1 MPPPH
6 DRGPAP
12 GAGND
17 PALASLSP
25 PVRKW
30 FESRFEAPTEPQR
43 FGWPSIARGE
53 DTLIAAPTG
62 SGKTLAAFLGIL
74 DRLVRQGAQG
84 GLADRVEAVYVSPL
98 RALSYDIQRNLE
110 RPLQEIREL
119 ASAAGEAVPEIR
131 VAVRTGDTPPAERQ
145 AALRRPPHILVT
157 TPESLFLLL
166 TSERSRALLS
176 TVRTVIVD
184 EIHALAGNRRGAHL
198 SLSLE
203 RLDALCESIP
213 VRIGLSATQNPV
225 ELLARFLVGAGRTLP
240 DGRPACTLVDL
251 GHQRDLDLAVEVP
264 VQEGL
269 QAVAPREHWDEI
281 LDRIALL
288 VQERRTTLVFVNTRR
303 LAERLAHR
311 LEERLGSHQVAAH
324 HGSLSRERRLRI
336 EELLRSGKLRALVAT
351 ASLELGIDIGS
362 VELVCQIGSPRSI
375 ATFLQRVGRS
385 GHSLGLR
392 PRGRLFP
399 TTRDELVECAAL
411 VRAVRAG
418 RLDRIS
424 VPKAP
429 IDVLAQQI
437 VAECAAREQG
447 VSELYA
453 RVRRSFPYR
462 DLDLETYEAVLEMLA
477 RGFET
482 PRGRRGVYLHR
493 DRVHERLRAR
503 RGARLAALT
512 SGGAIADTGQYSV
525 VLEPEG
531 TVIGS
536 VDEDFAVE
544 SLAGDIFLLGTH
556 SWRIRRIENGIVRV
570 IDAEGAP
577 PNVPFWVGEAPAR
590 TAELSDEV
598 SALRAELAEALDREP
613 EAVPARLQA
622 ECGLTP
628 EGAEQLVSYIR
639 AQQEATGVVPTRE
652 EILVERF
659 FDEAGGM
666 QLILHA
672 PVGARINRGLGL
684 ALRKRLCRSFNMEL
698 QAAATDD
705 AIVLSLGTPQTFPL
719 EAILRFV
726 RTGTAEDLLTQA
738 FLASPMFTA
747 RWRWNAT
754 RSLAVLRSRGG
765 RRVPFALQRMQSDDL
780 LGSVFPDQVACQENV
795 TGPIEIPDH
804 PLVRQTVWD
813 CLHEAADLPG
823 LLSLLERIES
833 GEVRVQL
840 RDTVEPS
847 PFAHEILNARPYAFL
862 DDAPLEERRTRAVA
876 LRHVLPDRATD
887 LARLDPEAVARVRE
901 EANPR
906 PRDADELHE
915 LLFDWVVARS
925 GDLGPA
931 EEHFDELLA
940 QKRAF
945 RVEGL
950 DAVERL
956 GVVERRADVEVL
968 FPESRFCPDVVLP
981 RDLAGEAQD
990 AESVAELTVRG
1001 HLATSG
1007 PIVERALAARI
1018 GIPGPAV
1025 AAALARLEAQG
1036 VAVRGRFDPELEG
1049 EQVCDRALLARI
1061 HRYTIVRLRRDTRP
1075 VEVGSFARF
1084 LLRWQHV
1091 HPDERATGEGG
1102 TLQVVE
1108 QLAGFEAA
1116 AGTWESDLLPDRVDG
1131 YRPEL
1136 LDRLCLSGQV
1146 AWGRLVPPVLEP
1158 GARPSRATPIAIFP
1172 REKMEGLLR
1181 AAAPSGTPELRG
1193 PARRILELLETRG
1206 ALFLSEIVAGTG
1218 LLPVQVEEGLR
1229 ELVAVGMLTADG
1241 FGSLRRLLDGRRRS
1255 RRPGRGT
1262 LGRGVA
1268 GRSSP
1273 EGRWGL
1279 LRSPAVEV
1287 EPDAMAEEVAWRL
1300 LGRYGVVFRD
1310 LIARE
1315 FLPGPWR
1322 DVHRALRRLE
1332 ARGLVRGGR
1341 FVTGFVGEQFALP
1354 DAIPLLRRA
1363 PKEESAEVEI
1373 RISACD
1379 PLNLAGILTPGARV
1393 PASPDR
1399 RLLLRNGL
1407 PAAVVERGRR
1417 TELAAPFS
1425 GGESR
1430 VTSRR
1435 RPRS

>member
-525 VLEPEG
+525 VPSSCSGPTAGGSAASKTASSASSMPREPRPTFHSG
-531 TVIGS
+531 WGRHPRAPPS
-536 VDEDFAVE
+536 FRMR
-544 SLAGDIFLLGTH
+544 SLPCARNSQRL
-556 SWRIRRIENGIVRV
+556 WIEN
-570 IDAEGAP
+570 P
-577 PNVPFWVGEAPAR
+577 
-590 TAELSDEV
+590 
-598 SALRAELAEALDREP
+598 
-613 EAVPARLQA
+613 
-622 ECGLTP
+622 
-628 EGAEQLVSYIR
+628 
-639 AQQEATGVVPTRE
+639 
-652 EILVERF
+652 
-659 FDEAGGM
+659 
-666 QLILHA
+666 
-672 PVGARINRGLGL
+672 
-684 ALRKRLCRSFNMEL
+684 
-698 QAAATDD
+698 
-705 AIVLSLGTPQTFPL
+705 
-719 EAILRFV
+719 
-726 RTGTAEDLLTQA
+726 
-738 FLASPMFTA
+738 
-747 RWRWNAT
+747 
-754 RSLAVLRSRGG
+754 
-765 RRVPFALQRMQSDDL
+765 
-780 LGSVFPDQVACQENV
+780 
-795 TGPIEIPDH
+795 
-804 PLVRQTVWD
+804 
-813 CLHEAADLPG
+813 
-823 LLSLLERIES
+823 
-833 GEVRVQL
+833 
-840 RDTVEPS
+840 
-847 PFAHEILNARPYAFL
+847 
-862 DDAPLEERRTRAVA
+862 
-876 LRHVLPDRATD
+876 
-887 LARLDPEAVARVRE
+887 
-901 EANPR
+901 
-906 PRDADELHE
+906 
-915 LLFDWVVARS
+915 
-925 GDLGPA
+925 
-931 EEHFDELLA
+931 
-940 QKRAF
+940 
-945 RVEGL
+945 
-950 DAVERL
+950 
-956 GVVERRADVEVL
+956 
-968 FPESRFCPDVVLP
+968 
-981 RDLAGEAQD
+981 
-990 AESVAELTVRG
+990 
-1001 HLATSG
+1001 
-1007 PIVERALAARI
+1007 
-1018 GIPGPAV
+1018 
-1025 AAALARLEAQG
+1025 
-1036 VAVRGRFDPELEG
+1036 
-1049 EQVCDRALLARI
+1049 
-1061 HRYTIVRLRRDTRP
+1061 
-1075 VEVGSFARF
+1075 
-1084 LLRWQHV
+1084 
-1091 HPDERATGEGG
+1091 
-1102 TLQVVE
+1102 
-1108 QLAGFEAA
+1108 
-1116 AGTWESDLLPDRVDG
+1116 
-1131 YRPEL
+1131 
-1136 LDRLCLSGQV
+1136 
-1146 AWGRLVPPVLEP
+1146 
-1158 GARPSRATPIAIFP
+1158 
-1172 REKMEGLLR
+1172 
-1181 AAAPSGTPELRG
+1181 
-1193 PARRILELLETRG
+1193 
-1206 ALFLSEIVAGTG
+1206 
-1218 LLPVQVEEGLR
+1218 
-1229 ELVAVGMLTADG
+1229 
-1241 FGSLRRLLDGRRRS
+1241 RRS
-1255 RRPGRGT
+1255 RPGSRPS
-1262 LGRGVA
+1262 A
-1268 GRSSP
+1268 GSPLKVRSS
-1273 EGRWGL
+1273 L
-1279 LRSPAVEV
+1279 
-1287 EPDAMAEEVAWRL
+1287 
-1300 LGRYGVVFRD
+1300 
-1310 LIARE
+1310 
-1315 FLPGPWR
+1315 
-1322 DVHRALRRLE
+1322 
-1332 ARGLVRGGR
+1332 
-1341 FVTGFVGEQFALP
+1341 
-1354 DAIPLLRRA
+1354 
-1363 PKEESAEVEI
+1363 
-1373 RISACD
+1373 
-1379 PLNLAGILTPGARV
+1379 
-1393 PASPDR
+1393 
-1399 RLLLRNGL
+1399 
-1407 PAAVVERGRR
+1407 
-1417 TELAAPFS
+1417 
-1425 GGESR
+1425 
-1430 VTSRR
+1430 
-1435 RPRS
+1435 